1 MVPGLVHIDDDAP
14 GISRRRAGRG
24 WCYFQSDGSRIT
36 DRAEIDRL
44 NGIALPPAY
53 TDAWF
58 CPRPDG
64 HILAR
69 GKDAKGR
76 RQYRYHPAFR
86 AVNDARKFAQC
97 VDFGEK
103 LPKLR
108 AQVVRDLQGRGLGHE
123 TVTAAVV
130 RLLDETAIRV
140 GNECYART
148 NRSYGATTLRQHHVE
163 VDGKALQIAFRAKSG
178 KEKKV
183 EVTDARLNRIVRR
196 LSDLPG
202 QHLFQYVD
210 GDERIPVS
218 SDDVNR
224 YIQHIMGDSFSAKDF
239 RTWAASVLAF
249 ELLASAKGELSL
261 AALTGGV
268 GEYLGNTPS
277 MAQNSYIHP
286 ALISLTKQPQ
296 EQWRQSLRLP
306 RQTRYLD
313 RHERGLIAFLR
324 DDGTGS
330 DRRG

>member
-1 MVPGLVHIDDDAP
+1 M
-14 GISRRRAGRG
+14 
-24 WCYFQSDGSRIT
+24 
-36 DRAEIDRL
+36 
-44 NGIALPPAY
+44 
-53 TDAWF
+53 
-58 CPRPDG
+58 
-64 HILAR
+64 
-69 GKDAKGR
+69 
-76 RQYRYHPAFR
+76 
-86 AVNDARKFAQC
+86 
-97 VDFGEK
+97 
-103 LPKLR
+103 
-108 AQVVRDLQGRGLGHE
+108 
-123 TVTAAVV
+123 
-130 RLLDETAIRV
+130 
-140 GNECYART
+140 
-148 NRSYGATTLRQHHVE
+148 
-163 VDGKALQIAFRAKSG
+163 QIAFRAKSG

-224 YIQHIMGDSFSAKDF
+224 YIQHIMGDSFAAKDF

-249 ELLASAKGELSL
+249 ELLASAQGELSL

-306 RQTRYLD
+306 RQTRHLD
-313 RHERGLIAFLR
+313 RHERSLIAFLR
-324 DDGTGS
+324 DDRTGS